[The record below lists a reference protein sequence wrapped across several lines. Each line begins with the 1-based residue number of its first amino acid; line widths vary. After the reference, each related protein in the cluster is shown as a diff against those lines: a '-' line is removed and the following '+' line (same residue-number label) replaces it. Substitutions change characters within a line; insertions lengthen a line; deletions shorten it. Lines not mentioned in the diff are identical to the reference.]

1 MFNMKTDDTLHKELL
16 SAWEDTYKK
25 GQLTL
30 WIFLSLKEGPK
41 YVSGLQES
49 IERFSKGTIHA
60 EEQSLY
66 RTLRK
71 FYHLKMVD
79 FSAGKGHKGPDRK
92 YYHLTPLGSSLLQSF
107 VDRNIRLFFEEPLK
121 ELLLTDDIR
130 TEK

>member
-1 MFNMKTDDTLHKELL
+1 MNDQEQLHEELL
-16 SAWEDTYKK
+16 GAWEDTYKK

-41 YVSGLQES
+41 YVTQLQDS
-49 IERFSKGTIHA
+49 IEKFSKGTIRA

-79 FSAGKGHKGPDRK
+79 FSTGKGNKGPERK
-92 YYHLTPLGSSLLQSF
+92 YYKLTSLGLALLKSF
-107 VDRNIRLFFEEPLK
+107 IERNVVLFFEDPLK
-121 ELLLTDDIR
+121 TLLNS
-130 TEK
+130 

>member
-1 MFNMKTDDTLHKELL
+1 MKNEDLMHDELL
-16 SAWEDTYKK
+16 GAWEDTYKK

-30 WIFLSLKEGPK
+30 WIFLSLKEEPK

-49 IERFSKGTIHA
+49 IQRFSKGTISA

-92 YYHLTPLGSSLLQSF
+92 YYHLTPLGESLLHSF
-107 VDRNIRLFFEEPLK
+107 VERNILLFFEEPLK
-121 ELLLTDDIR
+121 GLLINSSNL
-130 TEK
+130 K

>member
-1 MFNMKTDDTLHKELL
+1 MATHNNIEEELL
-16 SAWEDTYKK
+16 SAWEETYKK

-41 YVSGLQES
+41 YVTQLQDS
-49 IERFSKGTIHA
+49 IEIFSKGTIRA

-79 FSAGKGHKGPDRK
+79 FSSGKGHKGPDRK
-92 YYHLTPLGSSLLQSF
+92 YYHLTPLGLSLLNTF
-107 VDRNIRLFFEEPLK
+107 VERNILLFFEEPMK
-121 ELLLTDDIR
+121 GLLTS
-130 TEK
+130 

>member
-1 MFNMKTDDTLHKELL
+1 MKSDEVLHQELL
-16 SAWEDTYKK
+16 NAWEETYKK

-41 YVSGLQES
+41 YVSELQES
-49 IERFSKGTIHA
+49 IQQFSKGTIHA

-79 FSAGKGHKGPDRK
+79 YSSGKGHKGPDRK
-92 YYHLTPLGSSLLQSF
+92 YYLLTALGHSLLQSF
-107 VDRNIRLFFEEPLK
+107 VERNIKLFFEQPLK
-121 ELLLTDDIR
+121 ELLLNKSTQ
-130 TEK
+130 TPK

>member
-1 MFNMKTDDTLHKELL
+1 MSNEEIKMHDELL
-16 SAWEDTYKK
+16 GAWEETYKK

-41 YVSGLQES
+41 YVQGLQAS
-49 IERFSKGTIHA
+49 IHNFSKGTISA

-92 YYHLTPLGSSLLQSF
+92 YYHLTALGESLLQSF
-107 VDRNIRLFFEEPLK
+107 VERNILLFFQDPLK
-121 ELLLTDDIR
+121 KLLLNSSQTKI
-130 TEK
+130 E

>member
-1 MFNMKTDDTLHKELL
+1 MSNEEIKIHDELL
-16 SAWEDTYKK
+16 GAWEETYKK

-41 YVSGLQES
+41 YVQGLQES
-49 IERFSKGTIHA
+49 IHSFSKGTISA

-79 FSAGKGHKGPDRK
+79 YSAGKGHKGPDRK
-92 YYHLTPLGSSLLQSF
+92 YYHLTELGASLLQSF
-107 VDRNIRLFFEEPLK
+107 VERNILLFFQEPLR
-121 ELLLTDDIR
+121 ELLLNSNQTKTD
-130 TEK
+130 

>member
-1 MFNMKTDDTLHKELL
+1 MEDNEKMHEELL
-16 SAWEDTYKK
+16 VAWEETYKK

-41 YVSGLQES
+41 YVTQLQES
-49 IERFSKGTIHA
+49 IGKFSKGTIRA

-79 FSAGKGHKGPDRK
+79 FSVGKGHKGPERK
-92 YYHLTPLGSSLLQSF
+92 YYQLTPLGQSLLKSF
-107 VDRNIRLFFEEPLK
+107 IERNIMLFFEEPMK
-121 ELLLTDDIR
+121 ELLTS
-130 TEK
+130 

>member
-1 MFNMKTDDTLHKELL
+1 MANVDKLHDELL
-16 SAWEDTYKK
+16 GAWEETYKK

-30 WIFLSLKEGPK
+30 WIFLALKEGPK

-49 IERFSKGTIHA
+49 IQRFSRGTISA
-60 EEQSLY
+60 EDQSLY

-92 YYHLTPLGSSLLQSF
+92 YYHLTPLGESLLHSF
-107 VDRNIRLFFEEPLK
+107 VERNILLFFEEPLR
-121 ELLLTDDIR
+121 ELLLNSST
-130 TEK
+130 TK

>member
-1 MFNMKTDDTLHKELL
+1 MKTNDDIQQELL
-16 SAWEDTYKK
+16 SAWEETYKK

-30 WIFLSLKEGPK
+30 WIFLALKEGPK

-49 IERFSKGTIHA
+49 IERFSKSTIRA

-79 FSAGKGHKGPDRK
+79 YTAGKGNKGPDRK
-92 YYHLTPLGSSLLQSF
+92 YYHLTPLGDSLLQSF
-107 VDRNIRLFFEEPLK
+107 VERNVLLFFEEPLK
-121 ELLLTDDIR
+121 ELLLSIKTI
-130 TEK
+130 

>member
-1 MFNMKTDDTLHKELL
+1 MTTNETLHEDLL
-16 SAWEDTYKK
+16 SAWEETYKK

-41 YVSGLQES
+41 YVTQLQES
-49 IERFSKGTIHA
+49 INRFSKGTIRA

-79 FSAGKGHKGPDRK
+79 FSSGKGHKGPDRK
-92 YYHLTPLGSSLLQSF
+92 YYHLTALGQSLLQSF
-107 VDRNIRLFFEEPLK
+107 VERNILLFFEKPLK
-121 ELLLTDDIR
+121 ELLLS
-130 TEK
+130 

>member
-1 MFNMKTDDTLHKELL
+1 MFNMKNEDELQKELL
-16 SAWEDTYKK
+16 SAWEETYKK

-41 YVSGLQES
+41 YVSGLQDS
-49 IERFSKGTIHA
+49 IERFSKGTIRA

-79 FSAGKGHKGPDRK
+79 FSSGKGHKGPDRK
-92 YYHLTPLGSSLLQSF
+92 YYHLTPLGESLLQSF
-107 VDRNIRLFFEEPLK
+107 VERNILLFFEEPLK
-121 ELLLTDDIR
+121 ELLTN
-130 TEK
+130 

>member
-1 MFNMKTDDTLHKELL
+1 MEDNEKMHEELL
-16 SAWEDTYKK
+16 VAWEETYKK

-41 YVSGLQES
+41 YVTQLQES
-49 IERFSKGTIHA
+49 IGKFSKGTIRA

-79 FSAGKGHKGPDRK
+79 FSVGKGHKGPERK
-92 YYHLTPLGSSLLQSF
+92 YYQLTPLGQSLLKSF
-107 VDRNIRLFFEEPLK
+107 IDRNIMLFFEEPMK
-121 ELLLTDDIR
+121 ELLNS
-130 TEK
+130 

>member
-1 MFNMKTDDTLHKELL
+1 MSNEEIILHDELL

-41 YVSGLQES
+41 YVQALQKS
-49 IERFSKGTIHA
+49 IDSFSKGTISA

-92 YYHLTPLGSSLLQSF
+92 YYHLTPLGESLLQSF
-107 VDRNIRLFFEEPLK
+107 VERNIMLFFENPLR
-121 ELLLTDDIR
+121 ELLVLSSQT
-130 TEK
+130 KNQ

>member
-1 MFNMKTDDTLHKELL
+1 MTTNDTFHEDLL
-16 SAWEDTYKK
+16 GAWEETYKK

-41 YVSGLQES
+41 YVTQLQES
-49 IERFSKGTIHA
+49 IALFSKGTIRA

-79 FSAGKGHKGPDRK
+79 FSSGKGHKGPDRK
-92 YYHLTPLGSSLLQSF
+92 YYHLTPLGQSLLQSF
-107 VDRNIRLFFEEPLK
+107 VERNILLFFEEPLK
-121 ELLLTDDIR
+121 DLLLS
-130 TEK
+130 

>member
-1 MFNMKTDDTLHKELL
+1 MENNDKLQVDLL
-16 SAWEDTYKK
+16 GAWEETYKK

-41 YVSGLQES
+41 YVTQLQES
-49 IERFSKGTIHA
+49 IERFSKGTIRA

-92 YYHLTPLGSSLLQSF
+92 YYQLTPLGQSLLKSF
-107 VDRNIRLFFEEPLK
+107 VERNILLFFEEPLK
-121 ELLLTDDIR
+121 ALLLS
-130 TEK
+130 

>member
-1 MFNMKTDDTLHKELL
+1 MATNEEIQEELL
-16 SAWEDTYKK
+16 NAWEETYKK

-41 YVSGLQES
+41 YVTQLQDS
-49 IERFSKGTIHA
+49 IEIFSKGTIRA

-79 FSAGKGHKGPDRK
+79 FSSRKGHKGPDRK
-92 YYHLTPLGSSLLQSF
+92 YYHLTPLGLSLLHDF
-107 VDRNIRLFFEEPLK
+107 VERNVLLFFEEPLRS
-121 ELLLTDDIR
+121 LLTS
-130 TEK
+130 

>member
-1 MFNMKTDDTLHKELL
+1 MGDQLHKELL
-16 SAWEDTYKK
+16 GAWEETYKK

-41 YVSGLQES
+41 YVSQLQES
-49 IERFSKGTIHA
+49 IHRFSRGTIRP

-79 FSAGKGHKGPDRK
+79 YSSGKGHKGPDRK
-92 YYHLTPLGSSLLQSF
+92 YYQLTKLGHSLLRSF
-107 VDRNIRLFFEEPLK
+107 VDRNIMLFFEEPIK
-121 ELLLTDDIR
+121 ELLTNWD
-130 TEK
+130 

>member
-1 MFNMKTDDTLHKELL
+1 MTNETIHNELL
-16 SAWEDTYKK
+16 SAWEETYKK

-41 YVSGLQES
+41 YVNELQES
-49 IERFSKGTIHA
+49 ITQFSNGTMRA

-79 FSAGKGHKGPDRK
+79 FSSGKGHKGPDRK
-92 YYHLTPLGSSLLQSF
+92 YYELTPVGHSLLHDF
-107 VDRNIRLFFEEPLK
+107 IERNILLFFEDPLK
-121 ELLLTDDIR
+121 KLLLS
-130 TEK
+130 

>member
-1 MFNMKTDDTLHKELL
+1 MTNVNELHDELL
-16 SAWEDTYKK
+16 GAWEETYKK

-49 IERFSKGTIHA
+49 IERYSKGTIRA

-92 YYHLTPLGSSLLQSF
+92 YYKLTPLGESLLHSF
-107 VDRNIRLFFEEPLK
+107 VERNILLFFEDPLR
-121 ELLLTDDIR
+121 ELLTN
-130 TEK
+130 